1 MPKSLRLSGKFNP
14 EEAEIIK
21 KFQKDPIVDPELE
34 VDTRFFS
41 KYEEKLSDNQLVR
54 WAIFSLIIN
63 RQGNE
68 LMVLLGTGS
77 KSDIDKWAKNSA
89 KQTNDLL
96 KKKKRGRPK
105 TKKKRGRPK
114 R

>member
-1 MPKSLRLSGKFNP
+1 MPKSLRLSGKFNS

-21 KFQKDPIVDPELE
+21 KFQKDPIVNPELE

-63 RQGNE
+63 HQGNE
-68 LMVLLGTGS
+68 LMALLGTGS

-96 KKKKRGRPK
+96 KKKKPGRPPIK
-105 TKKKRGRPK
+105 RKRGKPK

>member
-21 KFQKDPIVDPELE
+21 KFQKDPIVAPELE

-63 RQGNE
+63 HQGND

-96 KKKKRGRPK
+96 KKKKPGRPPIK
-105 TKKKRGRPK
+105 RKRGKPK